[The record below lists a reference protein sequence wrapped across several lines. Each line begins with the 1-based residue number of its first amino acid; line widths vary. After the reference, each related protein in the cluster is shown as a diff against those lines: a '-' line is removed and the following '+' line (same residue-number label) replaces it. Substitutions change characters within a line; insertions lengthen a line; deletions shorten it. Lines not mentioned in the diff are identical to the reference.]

1 MTESHQPSPFSREG
15 SSPSDGLSSDN
26 PEQTTP
32 YQPLGDG
39 SNDQY
44 ASHWPSYPADDP
56 YANPSVD
63 PYGRPVG
70 GYGGSSADSTYTVT
84 GPGFDPQAPP
94 RYDPIQGYGDSS
106 SYRNP
111 YEANP
116 YQPSFG
122 GVSPYGAASTQIL
135 RRTHRR
141 RWLSSWA
148 SSALSWAWAA
158 SLADSWG
165 LAESSSAAGSRT
177 RSTRSRDATP
187 AAPRQSPVLL
197 RALSAYRSR
206 FWQRYSSCSRSLSEL
221 RTRTIDRHEFSGTL
235 RRGPKILRWLIRRL
249 LDSFVVHSELQ
260 RGVLLRCSSA

>member
-70 GYGGSSADSTYTVT
+70 GYGGSADSTYTVT

-94 RYDPIQGYGDSS
+94 RYDPIQGYGDSDSS

-122 GVSPYGAASTQIL
+122 GVSPYGAASTQI
-135 RRTHRR
+135 
-141 RWLSSWA
+141 
-148 SSALSWAWAA
+148 
-158 SLADSWG
+158 
-165 LAESSSAAGSRT
+165 
-177 RSTRSRDATP
+177 ATP
-187 AAPRQSPVLL
+187 HPQAALALVLGIL
-197 RALSAYRSR
+197 GTVLGLGCIVGGLVGIGGIVLGRRVKNEIDAEPGRYTGRS
-206 FWQRYSSCSRSLSEL
+206 QAVAGLITGIVGVSITVLA
-221 RTRTIDRHEFSGTL
+221 TL
-235 RRGPKILRWLIRRL
+235 FIVLAI
-249 LDSFVVHSELQ
+249 VV
-260 RGVLLRCSSA
+260 GIANTNY